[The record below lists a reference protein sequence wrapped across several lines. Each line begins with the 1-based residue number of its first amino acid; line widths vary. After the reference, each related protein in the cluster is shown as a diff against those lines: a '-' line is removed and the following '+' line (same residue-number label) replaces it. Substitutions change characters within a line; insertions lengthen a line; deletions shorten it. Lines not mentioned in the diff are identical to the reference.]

1 MTKGELYDFVG
12 KMLTETDKGILIH
25 DGEKKVWLPKR
36 FVEDN
41 EDGTFTIPQWLAE
54 EKELV

>member
-1 MTKGELYDFVG
+1 MKRKLIDIIAEERGTTEKAMRLFDG
-12 KMLTETDKGILIH
+12 KRS
-25 DGEKKVWLPKR
+25 VWLPKR

-41 EDGTFTIPQWLAE
+41 GDGTFTMPLWLAE